1 MEFLFFQSM
10 HWILYYV
17 VLIAKN
23 DNTTC
28 NDNMGKNEEKC
39 LEERLEWKMWNNQ
52 FFLVKISV
60 YIIKCKLWL
69 RFVVRVTKVMC
80 FQESMNFD

>member
-1 MEFLFFQSM
+1 MEFFFQSM

-28 NDNMGKNEEKC
+28 NDNMGKNEDKC
-39 LEERLEWKMWNNQ
+39 LDERLE
-52 FFLVKISV
+52 L
-60 YIIKCKLWL
+60 
-69 RFVVRVTKVMC
+69 
-80 FQESMNFD
+80 